1 MYWTGTVYDWFSL
14 ICIHRKPHQDIFGAR
29 FFNHFEY
36 DTETLEFDISLV
48 KIKKVQLT
56 SHIQPISLPVALDC
70 NDREKTKN
78 GKRKRRRK
86 RKGKGVVKRKKKRKR
101 KRKGVKRKRGKRKKK
116 GGRGRSVKESSEEGD
131 RKTKKAR
138 SERGRDEKQME
149 ETKLLLEKMNRVTAR
164 LEEKLAKFKREGKD
178 FDRCNIEQNEKW
190 RQFWYVSYI
199 VHVFHR
205 VHMFIMPIQRQ

>member
-1 MYWTGTVYDWFSL
+1 M
-14 ICIHRKPHQDIFGAR
+14 ICIHRKPHQDIFGPR
-29 FFNHFEY
+29 IFNHFEY

-56 SHIQPISLPVALDC
+56 SHIQPISLPDALDC

-86 RKGKGVVKRKKKRKR
+86 RKGKGVVKRKKRRKR

-131 RKTKKAR
+131 RKRKKAR
-138 SERGRDEKQME
+138 SERDREEKQMKKTE
-149 ETKLLLEKMNRVTAR
+149 LLLEKMNKVTAR
-164 LEEKLAKFKREGKD
+164 LEEKLASFKREGKD
-178 FDRCNIEQNEKW
+178 FDRCKIEQNEKW
-190 RQFWYVSYI
+190 RRFWYVYKLHSSRFSSCA
-199 VHVFHR
+199 HVDYNL
-205 VHMFIMPIQRQ
+205 IMPIQLQMYRGKCQ

>member
-1 MYWTGTVYDWFSL
+1 M

-29 FFNHFEY
+29 IFNHFEY

-70 NDREKTKN
+70 NDREKTNN

-86 RKGKGVVKRKKKRKR
+86 RKGKGVVKIKKKRKR
-101 KRKGVKRKRGKRKKK
+101 KRIGLKRKRGKRKKK
-116 GGRGRSVKESSEEGD
+116 RKRGRGVKGSLEEGD
-131 RKTKKAR
+131 RKTKNGR
-138 SERGRDEKQME
+138 SERGREEKQMQ
-149 ETKLLLEKMNRVTAR
+149 ETELLLEKMKKVTAR
-164 LEEKLAKFKREGKD
+164 LEQKLASFKREGKD

-190 RQFWYVSYI
+190 RRFWYILDSGFCNVYKLHS
-199 VHVFHR
+199 
-205 VHMFIMPIQRQ
+205 